1 MENIFEYLFVLFSYL
16 FLFLIIIKII
26 KSRKKSK
33 RRKKYKKNTYKKTS
47 SFKINEIKDSSPS
60 KKYEFSEYLKRWELQ
75 KNKDKEKW
83 LKSYNN
89 TYQKDMNIVYKMG
102 KQIQRKKNYLNQLNY
117 FDYKGSQG
125 ELNIFHELKF
135 LEKEPLF
142 LFNIYFPINKN
153 KFTEIDMIMLH
164 PSGLYIFE
172 SKNIKGW
179 IFGKEDDTYW
189 TQCLLNN
196 RGKTDKFKFLNPIK
210 QNKQHIKIFKKYAK
224 YRPIPVYNCVVFGEN
239 STFKNI
245 QIDSSDII
253 ICSIENI
260 LNNIEENK
268 HFSENNLTTEQICKI
283 YNKSYPLTLRTEE
296 FKKRHIDRIK
306 KETY

>member
-1 MENIFEYLFVLFSYL
+1 MESIFASLFVLFFYL
-16 FLFLIIIKII
+16 FLFLIIRKLI
-26 KSRKKSK
+26 KSRRNSK
-33 RRKKYKKNTYKKTS
+33 RRKKYYKKKTYKKTS
-47 SFKINEIKDSSPS
+47 SFKTNKFKDTTSSP
-60 KKYEFSEYLKRWELQ
+60 KKQEYYSEYLKNYEL
-75 KNKDKEKW
+75 KKKEEKEKW

-179 IFGKEDDTYW
+179 IFGKEDDIYW

-196 RGKTDKFKFLNPIK
+196 RGKQTNLN
-210 QNKQHIKIFKKYAK
+210 F
-224 YRPIPVYNCVVFGEN
+224 
-239 STFKNI
+239 
-245 QIDSSDII
+245 
-253 ICSIENI
+253 
-260 LNNIEENK
+260 
-268 HFSENNLTTEQICKI
+268 
-283 YNKSYPLTLRTEE
+283 
-296 FKKRHIDRIK
+296 
-306 KETY
+306 

>member
-1 MENIFEYLFVLFSYL
+1 ML
-16 FLFLIIIKII
+16 LIILILFIIIYPFLNKNNKIFYN
-26 KSRKKSK
+26 KKEEVIRAYKNRYENVDNNVISFMAKQVRNKKEELKNLNNFEFLGSK
-33 RRKKYKKNTYKKTS
+33 
-47 SFKINEIKDSSPS
+47 
-60 KKYEFSEYLKRWELQ
+60 
-75 KNKDKEKW
+75 
-83 LKSYNN
+83 
-89 TYQKDMNIVYKMG
+89 
-102 KQIQRKKNYLNQLNY
+102 
-117 FDYKGSQG
+117 G
-125 ELNIFHELKF
+125 ELNIFEDLKF

-142 LFNIYFPINKN
+142 LFNIYIPINEN

-224 YRPIPVYNCVVFGEN
+224 YRPIPIYNCVVFGEN
-239 STFKNI
+239 STFKNV

-268 HFSENNLTTEQICKI
+268 HFQENNLTTEQICKI
-283 YNKSYPLTLRTEE
+283 YNKLYPLTLRTEE
-296 FKKRHIDRIK
+296 FKKQHIERIK

>member
-1 MENIFEYLFVLFSYL
+1 MIKVEIFRKNGSIVGYKASGHSGYSEQGSDIICSAISTSMQMTLAGIQEVLKLEPKFKMSDG
-16 FLFLIIIKII
+16 FLDVDL
-26 KSRKKSK
+26 
-33 RRKKYKKNTYKKTS
+33 
-47 SFKINEIKDSSPS
+47 KD
-60 KKYEFSEYLKRWELQ
+60 
-75 KNKDKEKW
+75 
-83 LKSYNN
+83 
-89 TYQKDMNIVYKMG
+89 I
-102 KQIQRKKNYLNQLNY
+102 
-117 FDYKGSQG
+117 SQ
-125 ELNIFHELKF
+125 
-135 LEKEPLF
+135 
-142 LFNIYFPINKN
+142 N

-239 STFKNI
+239 STFKNV

-283 YNKSYPLTLRTEE
+283 YNKLYPLTLRTEE